1 MVVCAILLLLLS
13 CTFPSWGAEIEA
25 FPDLNLNDPASLK
38 EGSRV
43 LEEELKLASRPNT
56 YLVIDLVTQSV
67 HIKARGVDLH
77 HIPIMRAFVEFNSLL
92 TGTFRVTAR
101 PAVVRRKIDPTSSVE
116 QEPISLADM
125 PTYYEL
131 SCSPDLTL
139 AVLPTTKDHPLQ
151 WIWTSSH
158 RVWRHLKQWGRAW
171 LPTDSHSPRPLLEL
185 TLSAEHAQ
193 SLAWS
198 LVDGMPVVIRR
209 VTDK

>member
-1 MVVCAILLLLLS
+1 MGVSAILLLLLS
-13 CTFPSWGAEIEA
+13 CTVPSWAAESEA
-25 FPDLNLNDPASLK
+25 FPDLNLNDPASLQ
-38 EGSRV
+38 EGARV

-67 HIKARGVDLH
+67 LIKARGVALH
-77 HIPIMRAFVEFNSLL
+77 HIPIVRAAVEFNDLL

-101 PAVVRRKIDPTSSVE
+101 PAVIRRKIDPASTVE

-131 SCSPDLTL
+131 SCRPDLTL
-139 AVLPTTKDHPLQ
+139 TVLPTAKDHPLQ
-151 WIWTSSH
+151 WLWTSSH
-158 RVWRHLKQWGRAW
+158 QIWRQLKQWGPSW
-171 LPTDSHSPRPLLEL
+171 LLTDSNPPRPILEL

-209 VTDK
+209 ATDK

>member
-1 MVVCAILLLLLS
+1 MGVCAILLLLLS
-13 CTFPSWGAEIEA
+13 CTVPSSAAESEA
-25 FPDLNLNDPASLK
+25 FPDLNLNDPASLQ
-38 EGSRV
+38 EASRV

-67 HIKARGVDLH
+67 HIKARGVALY
-77 HIPIMRAFVEFNSLL
+77 HIPIVWAAVENNSLL
-92 TGTFRVTAR
+92 TGMFRVTAR
-101 PAVVRRKIDPTSSVE
+101 PAVVRRKIDPGSTVE

-139 AVLPTTKDHPLQ
+139 TVLPTAKDHPLRWLQ
-151 WIWTSSH
+151 ASGHQIW
-158 RVWRHLKQWGRAW
+158 RQLKQWGRAW
-171 LPTDSHSPRPLLEL
+171 LLRDSNSPRPFLEL

-209 VTDK
+209 ATDK

>member
-1 MVVCAILLLLLS
+1 MGVCAILLLLLS
-13 CTFPSWGAEIEA
+13 CTVPSWAAESEA
-25 FPDLNLNDPASLK
+25 FPDLNLNDSASLQ

-67 HIKARGVDLH
+67 HIKARGVSLH
-77 HIPIMRAFVEFNSLL
+77 HIPILRTAVEFNSLL
-92 TGTFRVTAR
+92 TGTFRVIAR
-101 PAVVRRKIDPTSSVE
+101 PAVVRRKIDPTSTVK
-116 QEPISLADM
+116 QTISLADM

-139 AVLPTTKDHPLQ
+139 TVLPTARDHPLR
-151 WIWTSSH
+151 WLWTSSH
-158 RVWRHLKQWGRAW
+158 QIWRQLKQWGRAW
-171 LPTDSHSPRPLLEL
+171 LFIDSNPPRPLLEL

-198 LVDGMPVVIRR
+198 LVDGMPVVISGLQ
-209 VTDK
+209 